1 MKKIDWY
8 ILKKFLV
15 TFFFCMILFMVVAVA
30 VDSSEKTDDFVKTG
44 LSTKEIIRQ
53 YYFGFV
59 PHIWGLLFPLFV
71 FIAVIF
77 FTSKMATR
85 SEIIAILASGT
96 SYNRFL
102 LPYIVGGLFLAT
114 VLWFGNRYLIP
125 VANGIRSDFQ
135 ANYIDKNDPTK
146 TQRGGLDGC
155 RRCFYRRIDTN
166 TYVGIKEFDTTSQT
180 AMYFFMEKVK
190 DNKVIYNL
198 RSNGVRWDTAVNKW
212 ILNNVVE
219 RKIDSMSEVTT
230 RRAADTVDIN
240 LRPEELAVSE
250 YQKDRLQTADLIAFI
265 EREQLRGSEG
275 LSAFKVERY
284 RRTATPFAVMLLTII
299 GAVIASR
306 RTRGGSGGHLAI
318 GIVTAAV
325 FIVSDRFSTVF
336 ATKSE
341 LDPLLA
347 AWLPNLVFTGVAFW
361 MYRRAPK

>member
-15 TFFFCMILFMVVAVA
+15 TFFFCMVLFMVVAVA

-44 LSTKEIIRQ
+44 LSTSEIIKQ

-96 SYNRFL
+96 SFNRFL
-102 LPYIVGGLFLAT
+102 RPYFVGGLFLAI

-125 VANGIRSDFQ
+125 IANGIRSDFQ
-135 ANYIDKNDPTK
+135 ANYIDKNDPQK
-146 TQRGGLDGC
+146 QHQFEGC
-155 RRCFYRRIDTN
+155 RRCFYRRIDSN
-166 TYVGIKEFDTTSQT
+166 TYVGIKEFDTTSLS
-180 AMYFFMEKVK
+180 AMNFFMEKVK

-198 RSNGVRWDTAVNKW
+198 RSTGARWDTATNKW
-212 ILNNVVE
+212 ILMNVVE
-219 RKIDSMSEVTT
+219 RKIDSMGEVTT
-230 RRAADTVDIN
+230 RRAADTVNIN
-240 LRPEELAVSE
+240 LSPEELSLDE
-250 YQKDRLQTADLIAFI
+250 YRKDRLQTPDLVVFI
-265 EREQLRGSEG
+265 EREELRGSEG

-284 RRTATPFAVMLLTII
+284 RRTATPFAVLLLTLI

-306 RTRGGSGGHLAI
+306 KTRGGSGMHLAI
-318 GIVTAAV
+318 GIVTAAI

-341 LDPLLA
+341 LNPLLA
-347 AWLPNLVFTGVAFW
+347 AWLPNIVFSFVAFY
-361 MYRRAPK
+361 MYKRTPK